1 MKHQVYSWPLLLAL
15 LGCLAA
21 CDTLPLL
28 APTDSTIRLVAEQPV
43 ISLNDESLVTAI
55 VTEPAGT
62 PVQNGVLVTFSTTLG
77 TFDRQEGTTHDGRVS
92 VRLFAGDLVGTAT
105 VTAFSGTALSD
116 PLFIFIESSPP

>member
-1 MKHQVYSWPLLLAL
+1 M
-15 LGCLAA
+15 
-21 CDTLPLL
+21 
-28 APTDSTIRLVAEQPV
+28 
-43 ISLNDESLVTAI
+43 
-55 VTEPAGT
+55 TEPAGT